1 MVLRRAR
8 DRQEEWEDTPRG
20 RPQTPPYQW
29 WRLHD
34 SYAQR
39 LRSLEEAGDGPQ
51 AAVSGEDGDVRA
63 GGLASPLPPTSC
75 QVKRARSW

>member
-39 LRSLEEAGDGPQ
+39 LRGLEEAGDG
-51 AAVSGEDGDVRA
+51 
-63 GGLASPLPPTSC
+63 L
-75 QVKRARSW
+75 